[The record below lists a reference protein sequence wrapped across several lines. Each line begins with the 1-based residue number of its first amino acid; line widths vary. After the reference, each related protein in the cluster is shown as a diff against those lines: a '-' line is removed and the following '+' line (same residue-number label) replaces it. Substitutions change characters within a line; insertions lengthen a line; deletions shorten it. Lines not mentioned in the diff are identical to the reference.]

1 MAVVLLLVHVGQT
14 SDTPVP
20 KKKKL
25 DATEKVME
33 KAVSVLSSIQEN
45 TGKQKT
51 NVTEEAEDENLAF
64 ARHISNELTKIQMQ
78 GQRP

>member
-14 SDTPVP
+14 NDTPVP

-51 NVTEEAEDENLAF
+51 NVTEEAEDEKL
-64 ARHISNELTKIQMQ
+64 LQ
-78 GQRP
+78 GTYLMN